1 MSHTCAI
8 TALLLLFSRWGIFV
22 NKISLSQCLSRL
34 WYPQLNTLIAGHFL
48 LRTAG
53 SYSIGCKLNN
63 PKATEVASRLK
74 LLPDLVRD
82 ALKREEEVKAWAK
95 GVLTNLRLSLSLSSS
110 PSLTRASFYLY
121 LGHFIRIN
129 MLLPHSVFLSPLCQ
143 YR

>member
-95 GVLTNLRLSLSLSSS
+95 GVLTNLRLSLSLFLSFAHSCILLSLSGSLYTYKHATSSFCLS
-110 PSLTRASFYLY
+110 LPSL
-121 LGHFIRIN
+121 
-129 MLLPHSVFLSPLCQ
+129 SV
-143 YR
+143 